1 MYEDI
6 LFPTDGSDGA
16 GEALAHALELAAT
29 HGSTIHVLSVVDSTY
44 LGSAA
49 AEATTIESL
58 QARTEQVVDE
68 TVDDITAHGAD
79 VVAERRMGDPYEEII
94 DYAETAGVDMIVMGT
109 HGRSGLDRF
118 LLGSV
123 TEKVV
128 RTADVPVLTVRL
140 SDAES

>member
-1 MYEDI
+1 MYDDI

-16 GEALAHALELAAT
+16 NEALAHALELAET
-29 HGSTIHVLSVVDSTY
+29 HDATIHVLSVVDSTY
-44 LGSAA
+44 IGSAA

-58 QARTEQVVDE
+58 QERTEQVIDG
-68 TVDDITAHGAD
+68 TVDDVADHGAT
-79 VVAERRMGDPYEEII
+79 VVAERRIGDPYGEIL
-94 DYAETAGVDMIVMGT
+94 DYADTAGVDLIVMGT

-128 RTADVPVLTVRL
+128 RTADPPVLTVRL
-140 SDAES
+140 SGDT

>member
-1 MYEDI
+1 VYEDI

-58 QARTEQVVDE
+58 QARTE
-68 TVDDITAHGAD
+68 
-79 VVAERRMGDPYEEII
+79 
-94 DYAETAGVDMIVMGT
+94 
-109 HGRSGLDRF
+109 
-118 LLGSV
+118 
-123 TEKVV
+123 
-128 RTADVPVLTVRL
+128 
-140 SDAES
+140 

>member
-1 MYEDI
+1 MYNDI

-16 GEALAHALELAAT
+16 DEALAHALELAET
-29 HGSTIHVLSVVDSTY
+29 HDSTIHVLSVVDSTY

-58 QARTEQVVDE
+58 QEQTEQVIDE
-68 TVDDITAHGAD
+68 TVDNIADHGVP
-79 VVAERRMGDPYEEII
+79 VVAEHRMGDPYEEII
-94 DYAETAGVDMIVMGT
+94 DYAETADIDMIVMGT

-128 RTADVPVLTVRL
+128 RTADAPVLTVRL
-140 SDAES
+140 PDDT

>member
-1 MYEDI
+1 MYDNI

-16 GEALAHALELAAT
+16 NEALEHALELAET
-29 HGSTIHVLSVVDSTY
+29 HDSTIHVLSVVDSTY

-58 QARTEQVVDE
+58 QEQTEAVVDE
-68 TVDDITAHGAD
+68 TVDDITDHGAD

-94 DYAETAGVDMIVMGT
+94 DYAETEGIDMIVMGT
-109 HGRSGLDRF
+109 HGRSGLDRY

-128 RTADVPVLTVRL
+128 RTADMPVLTVRL
-140 SDAES
+140 SEAES

>member
-1 MYEDI
+1 MYDDI

-16 GEALAHALELAAT
+16 NEALAHALELAET
-29 HGSTIHVLSVVDSTY
+29 HDATIHVLSVVDSTY
-44 LGSAA
+44 IGSAA

-58 QARTEQVVDE
+58 QERTEQVIDG
-68 TVDDITAHGAD
+68 TVDDVADHGAT
-79 VVAERRMGDPYEEII
+79 VVAERRMGDPYGEIL
-94 DYAETAGVDMIVMGT
+94 DYADTAGVDLIVMGT

-128 RTADVPVLTVRL
+128 RTADPPVLTVRL
-140 SDAES
+140 SGDT

>member
-1 MYEDI
+1 MYDDL

-16 GEALAHALELAAT
+16 DEALAHALKLAET
-29 HGSTIHVLSVVDSTY
+29 HDATIHVLSVVDSTY

-58 QARTEQVVDE
+58 QEQTEQVIDE
-68 TVDDITAHGAD
+68 TVDEITDHGAA
-79 VVAERRMGDPYEEII
+79 VVAEHRMGDPYEEII
-94 DYAETAGVDMIVMGT
+94 DYAAAAGVDMIVMGT

-123 TEKVV
+123 TEKVG
-128 RTADVPVLTVRL
+128 RTADVPVLTVQL
-140 SDAES
+140 SGDT

>member
-1 MYEDI
+1 MYDDI

-16 GEALAHALELAAT
+16 NEALAHALELAET
-29 HGSTIHVLSVVDSTY
+29 HDATIHVLSVVDSTY

-58 QARTEQVVDE
+58 EDRTEQVIDE
-68 TVDDITAHGAD
+68 TVDDVADHGAT
-79 VVAERRMGDPYEEII
+79 VVAERRMGDPYGEIL
-94 DYAETAGVDMIVMGT
+94 DYADTAGVDLIVMGT

-128 RTADVPVLTVRL
+128 RTADPPVLTVRL
-140 SDAES
+140 SGDT

>member
-16 GEALAHALELAAT
+16 DEALSHALELVKT
-29 HGSTIHVLSVVDSTY
+29 HDSTIHVLSVVDSTY

-68 TVDDITAHGAD
+68 TVDEITAHGAD

-94 DYAETAGVDMIVMGT
+94 DYAETEGVDMIVMGT

-128 RTADVPVLTVRL
+128 RTADAPVLTVRL
-140 SDAES
+140 SDEA